1 MQKNAVLAQR
11 LSEILSRLNQGQ
23 RIDINQL
30 AEDFGV
36 SVRTIQ
42 RDIKER
48 LEFLEWEESGPRHYK
63 INRYKLGILSQQDIS
78 RFALFASISDLF
90 PKVDRDFYQEK
101 LTDSVKVKGFQYEDI
116 RHLDKEFQ
124 LLKQAIE
131 EHKFVNFLYKKSG
144 QIDGKFY
151 KIAPYSLINKN
162 GIWYLIGTDENKQK
176 TFCFTQIT
184 MLKMLDETFEPNQQL
199 QEEIKSNDS
208 ISFGNQLSE
217 VLVKVSGFAAPYFL
231 RRNLLPNQKLVHK
244 SENGELI
251 LSSENVNELDIVP
264 LVQYWIPHL
273 TIISP
278 NGLQEKMVEKLKLY
292 IANNRI
298 EM

>member
-1 MQKNAVLAQR
+1 MAKSSILAYR
-11 LSEILSRLNQGQ
+11 LSEILILLNQGK
-23 RIDINQL
+23 RLDTHQL
-30 AEDFGV
+30 AEEFDV

-42 RDIKER
+42 RDIRDR
-48 LEFLEWEESGPRHYK
+48 LTFLDWEEFGPRY
-63 INRYKLGILSQQDIS
+63 YKLNIQKLGFLNKEDIE
-78 RFALFASISDLF
+78 RFARFASVADLF
-90 PKVDRDFYQEK
+90 PKVDQTFYQEK
-101 LTDSVKVKGFQYEDI
+101 LTESVKVKGFQYEDI
-116 RHLDKEFQ
+116 RHLENEFR

-131 EHKFVNFLYKKSG
+131 GSQFVSFLYKKSG
-144 QIDGKFY
+144 QNDGKFY

-162 GIWYLIGTDENKQK
+162 GIWYLIGTDADKQK
-176 TFCFTQIT
+176 TFCFTQISMAT
-184 MLKMLDETFEPNQQL
+184 KLEETFEPNQQL

-217 VLVKVSGFAAPYFL
+217 VLVKVSSFAAPYFL

-251 LSSENVNELDIVP
+251 LASENVNELDIVP

-278 NGLQEKMVEKLKLY
+278 DGLQEKMIDKLKQY
-292 IANNRI
+292 MTNN
-298 EM
+298 